1 MIIFYA
7 RVSTKD
13 QTVAHQLT
21 QAREAGFAIEKHFA
35 DEGVSGVSVPLA
47 ERPGGKLLLAALRP
61 GYTLVAMA

>member
-21 QAREAGFAIEKHFA
+21 HAREASFAIEKHFS

-47 ERPGGKLLLAALRP
+47 ERPGGLFCGRLL
-61 GYTLVAMA
+61 